1 MIDAAH
7 RLHLLRCQADFVAR
21 DPVSADD
28 LAEIDLL
35 NLICRRKIGNAFKS
49 VKGLSVAMF
58 RRNQFG
64 GGCDA
69 GSHLGFFRNSNGR
82 PAALE
87 DARVRKIISWEAF
100 SSRQSSFQDA
110 EPAPTPHPRAMA
122 GQRPGPRSAAL
133 RARCLFAPS
142 LWASRSSYASGRN
155 QIRSAYRHRSQY
167 HVAAPDMA
175 SPVTAAHRSSR

>member
-7 RLHLLRCQADFVAR
+7 RLHPLRCQADFVAC
-21 DPVSADD
+21 DPVGAYDVAD
-28 LAEIDLL
+28 IDLL
-35 NLICRRKIGNAFKS
+35 NLICRRKIWNTFKS
-49 VKGLSVAMF
+49 MKGFSVAMF

-64 GGCDA
+64 GGCDV
-69 GSHLGFFRNSNGR
+69 GSHVVFFRNSNGR

-87 DARVRKIISWEAF
+87 GSREQKVISWEAS

-167 HVAAPDMA
+167 HVAAPDM
-175 SPVTAAHRSSR
+175 S